1 MRNLFLLFLII
12 FMSCKIKNEPKL
24 KSLISLEFTVSGNLS
39 GLGSNSITLSLN
51 STEQLVLTT
60 NGNFTFMTKLAL
72 SNSYSVAIQS
82 LPSDRYC
89 VIQNGTGTIQTN
101 VADVN
106 IVCQVGTASGPLVGG
121 TIFNPI
127 PYTIPADV
135 TVTTIPSAVAL
146 TGVNG
151 ITTDGANIY
160 LAVYDNH
167 TIAKLVISTGAFTI
181 IAGSGSPGSSDGFG
195 TSATFYGPGGLV
207 YFDNMLYIA
216 DSLNGMI
223 RKLDIS
229 TGEVV
234 AIASGLANPYG
245 ITTDGTFLYFNQ
257 NFKVNSLKLADNSIS
272 LILGA
277 INGYADGSAAS
288 GRLGLAT
295 GAIAFDGTYLYL
307 NDRANCSIR
316 KIDITGRTITTII
329 GSPPPTVSCSTLDG
343 IGTAARVQSMDGIVS
358 DGTNLFFTESD
369 VSSRIRK
376 ITLSTLTVTTIVG
389 NAGGGD
395 LDGSGVTAKISGP
408 AHITS
413 DGTNLYFADY
423 VNSKVKKIH

>member
-1 MRNLFLLFLII
+1 
-12 FMSCKIKNEPKL
+12 
-24 KSLISLEFTVSGNLS
+24 
-39 GLGSNSITLSLN
+39 
-51 STEQLVLTT
+51 
-60 NGNFTFMTKLAL
+60 
-72 SNSYSVAIQS
+72 
-82 LPSDRYC
+82 
-89 VIQNGTGTIQTN
+89 
-101 VADVN
+101 
-106 IVCQVGTASGPLVGG
+106 
-121 TIFNPI
+121 
-127 PYTIPADV
+127 
-135 TVTTIPSAVAL
+135 
-146 TGVNG
+146 
-151 ITTDGANIY
+151 
-160 LAVYDNH
+160 
-167 TIAKLVISTGAFTI
+167 
-181 IAGSGSPGSSDGFG
+181 
-195 TSATFYGPGGLV
+195 
-207 YFDNMLYIA
+207 MLYIA

-307 NDRANCSIR
+307 NDRAN
-316 KIDITGRTITTII
+316 
-329 GSPPPTVSCSTLDG
+329 G

-389 NAGGGD
+389 NAGVGD